1 MMPGFGTPLANQWFW
16 LRHVWE
22 ARWRDHPLQGG
33 LIICKHM
40 MDSNGLWTLRWSTL
54 QPLKQLTNGWVLS
67 SMSSSIQ
74 LVLIIREY
82 ESVDHLL
89 LKITTLSIYW
99 KSPGYQLGRLLV
111 HLPKTW
117 KHHSGSSGPPHQFI
131 PNSIVKAPEYCV
143 YNILNIIKP
152 NVQSANSIGV
162 TVINMDSHTLS
173 SKENKKW

>member
-1 MMPGFGTPLANQWFW
+1 
-16 LRHVWE
+16 
-22 ARWRDHPLQGG
+22 
-33 LIICKHM
+33 M
-40 MDSNGLWTLRWSTL
+40 MDSNGLWNLRWSTL
-54 QPLKQLTNGWVLS
+54 QLLKQLTNGWVLS
-67 SMSSSIQ
+67 STPSTLHSIQ
-74 LVLIIREY
+74 LVLIPSTIIREY

-99 KSPGYQLGRLLV
+99 KSPGYQLGRMLV
-111 HLPKTW
+111 HLSKTW

-173 SKENKKW
+173 SKEKKKW

>member
-1 MMPGFGTPLANQWFW
+1 MHLYLYLYLYVYLYLYLHLWIQYQQMMPGFGTPLANQWFW

-89 LKITTLSIYW
+89 LKITTLSTYW
-99 KSPGYQLGRLLV
+99 KSPGYQLGRMLV
-111 HLPKTW
+111 HLSKTW
-117 KHHSGSSGPPHQFI
+117 KHHSGSSGSPTPAHPQLH
-131 PNSIVKAPEYCV
+131 C
-143 YNILNIIKP
+143 
-152 NVQSANSIGV
+152 QSAWILP
-162 TVINMDSHTLS
+162 IEHL
-173 SKENKKW
+173 KYHQA

>member
-1 MMPGFGTPLANQWFW
+1 MHLYLYLYLYVYLYLYLHLWIQYQQMMPGFGTPLANQWFW

-99 KSPGYQLGRLLV
+99 KSPGYQLGRMLV

-117 KHHSGSSGPPHQFI
+117 KHHTGSSGSPTPVYPQHHCQSTWILRIQHLQYHQ
-131 PNSIVKAPEYCV
+131 A
-143 YNILNIIKP
+143 
-152 NVQSANSIGV
+152 
-162 TVINMDSHTLS
+162 
-173 SKENKKW
+173 